1 MKELGPLGFLAPG
14 VRSCGKSGRKT
25 SMWSSCGFSIS
36 VGVWVFPPHPMI
48 LTLTS
53 HTQSPEPKVRRG
65 ALLHLRL
72 KQMFAH
78 KL

>member
-36 VGVWVFPPHPMI
+36 VGVWVFPPHPHD
-48 LTLTS
+48 LDSHQS
-53 HTQSPEPKVRRG
+53 HTVTG
-65 ALLHLRL
+65 AQGEERSVASF
-72 KQMFAH
+72 KTQADVCT
-78 KL
+78 